1 MEDNKKAEE
10 KAATKKA
17 KAEKEEA
24 VKEEIVLEE
33 AVKAEVILE
42 EPVKE
47 EAVVE
52 KKSSKK
58 ESKGADDLKKIEGI
72 GPKIAAILTENGV
85 VTFADLAGT
94 EVDKIKEILLAA
106 GSRYKMHDPTTWPEQ
121 AKLAAAGDWDA
132 LEKLQTSLDGGKK

>member
-1 MEDNKKAEE
+1 MTQLEDNKKAEE

-17 KAEKEEA
+17 KAEKEET
-24 VKEEIVLEE
+24 VKE
-33 AVKAEVILE
+33 KVILE
-42 EPVKE
+42 EAVKE

-72 GPKIAAILTENGV
+72 GPKIASILTENGV
-85 VTFADLAGT
+85 VTFADLAIT
-94 EVDKIKEILLAA
+94 EVDKIKEILMAA

-121 AKLAAAGDWDA
+121 AKLAAAGDWNA
-132 LEKLQTSLDGGKK
+132 LEKLQASLDGGKK